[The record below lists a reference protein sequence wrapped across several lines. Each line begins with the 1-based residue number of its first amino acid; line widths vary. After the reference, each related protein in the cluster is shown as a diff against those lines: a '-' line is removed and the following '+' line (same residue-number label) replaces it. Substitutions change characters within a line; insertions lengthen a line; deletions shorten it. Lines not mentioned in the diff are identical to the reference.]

1 MVEWVAS
8 YWIHSDLDYW
18 CGPPTPHHHPNLELF
33 NFDLSTNERRRKV
46 TTDQS
51 LAWKKQSQ
59 TPLPKPLIFSKITQT
74 SRILI
79 KLSQKLLIQ
88 NRTYK
93 TEHANNKLDIQN
105 WTSINR
111 TYKNWIHKNQTYK
124 NWKYKTRHAK
134 TGHTKLDIQNWTYKT
149 RHTNWTYKIGR
160 TKTGKTKPD
169 IHNRTYTTGH
179 TKPVIQKLDIQ
190 KQDIQN
196 QTYKTRH
203 TKLDL
208 QKLDIQNWTYKN
220 WWKTGHTKTKYI
232 NPDIQNWIHKLDLQK
247 WIYKNQT

>member
-1 MVEWVAS
+1 MVEWVAL

-79 KLSQKLLIQ
+79 KLSQKLLMQ

-105 WTSINR
+105 WTSKNR
-111 TYKNWIHKNQTYK
+111 TYKTGYT
-124 NWKYKTRHAK
+124 KTKHTK
-134 TGHTKLDIQNWTYKT
+134 TGNTKPDMQKPDIQNS
-149 RHTNWTYKIGR
+149 TYKIGHP
-160 TKTGKTKPD
+160 KTRLTKPG
-169 IHNRTYTTGH
+169 YT
-179 TKPVIQKLDIQ
+179 KLE
-190 KQDIQN
+190 IQN
-196 QTYKTRH
+196 QTAK
-203 TKLDL
+203 
-208 QKLDIQNWTYKN
+208 
-220 WWKTGHTKTKYI
+220 
-232 NPDIQNWIHKLDLQK
+232 PDIQN
-247 WIYKNQT
+247 

>member
-1 MVEWVAS
+1 MNNQSCNKDFLEEPLINLVEWVAS

-105 WTSINR
+105 WTS
-111 TYKNWIHKNQTYK
+111 KNWIHKIQTYK

-134 TGHTKLDIQNWTYKT
+134 TGHTKLDIQNS
-149 RHTNWTYKIGR
+149 TYKIGHPKTGL
-160 TKTGKTKPD
+160 TKTGYTKK
-169 IHNRTYTTGH
+169 H
-179 TKPVIQKLDIQ
+179 TKTG
-190 KQDIQN
+190 N
-196 QTYKTRH
+196 T
-203 TKLDL
+203 
-208 QKLDIQNWTYKN
+208 KLDIQNRTY
-220 WWKTGHTKTKYI
+220 KTGHTKL
-232 NPDIQNWIHKLDLQK
+232 DIQN
-247 WIYKNQT
+247 